1 MPENQNSDSDSE
13 SSTPRKVRLTLSEYI
28 AKYTDNIEEVRG
40 TYNDKIMI
48 KNSINNF
55 VISKN
60 ELNYSQHLDSFFV
73 NDVDQKI
80 KETLEDKVFLTEVV
94 INALNSDNLEF
105 IEKIIPLIDNK
116 KNLEKLNQL
125 LTDNGNSNSQIP
137 STEIQKVKNNVN
149 RIIENFPS
157 CNIS

>member
-105 IEKIIPLIDNK
+105 IVKIIPFIDNK

>member
-28 AKYTDNIEEVRG
+28 AKYTNDIEEVRG
-40 TYNDKIMI
+40 TYNDEIMI

-60 ELNYSQHLDSFFV
+60 DPNYSQHLDSFFF
-73 NDVDQKI
+73 NDVNQKI
-80 KETLEDKVFLTEVV
+80 KKTLKDEVFLTEVV
-94 INALNSDNLEF
+94 SNALQSDNLKF

-137 STEIQKVKNNVN
+137 STEIEKVKNNVN
-149 RIIENFPS
+149 RIKENLPS

>member
-60 ELNYSQHLDSFFV
+60 ELNYSQHLDSFFF
-73 NDVDQKI
+73 NDVNQKI
-80 KETLEDKVFLTEVV
+80 KKTLKDEVFLTEVV
-94 INALNSDNLEF
+94 SNALQSDNLKF

-137 STEIQKVKNNVN
+137 STEIEKVKNNVN
-149 RIIENFPS
+149 RIKENLPS